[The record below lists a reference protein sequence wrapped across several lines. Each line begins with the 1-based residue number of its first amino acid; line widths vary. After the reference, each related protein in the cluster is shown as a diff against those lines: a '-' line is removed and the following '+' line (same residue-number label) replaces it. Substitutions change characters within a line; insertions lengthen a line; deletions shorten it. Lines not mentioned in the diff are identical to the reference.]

1 MPLPSSDSRTLK
13 SLFNTYE
20 CNKDDYINVKCY
32 VLVEK
37 RWRMYVPGQ
46 MEGRGRDVGVATIL
60 SLSALGGDKMARTA
74 SHPSSRSLHRSM
86 CLPTSPSPT
95 PTKPGCCTP
104 GVDHSMIQTS
114 VWLVAVVMCCSYD
127 LLSASDRIRWA
138 RHVARRNTI
147 YTKIIGVQT
156 FCV

>member
-13 SLFNTYE
+13 SLFNAYE
-20 CNKDDYINVKCY
+20 CNKDDNINVKCY

-86 CLPTSPSPT
+86 CLPLPLTPPT
-95 PTKPGCCTP
+95 QLGFCTP
-104 GVDHSMIQTS
+104 GMDHSMIKTS
-114 VWLVAVVMCCSYD
+114 VWLVAVVICCSYD
-127 LLSASDRIRWA
+127 PLSASHRMRWA